1 MKKKKFIPIIIL
13 LLLLFGFTIF
23 FFFGRSCRDDKK
35 VLLPVDENAEEWN
48 GDQRLQNGKEEDTN
62 TIKIPGFDS
71 LTFIANRRNQQV
83 NFKNP
88 SENSCLFRMTLF
100 VDDKQYWQ
108 SPGVI
113 EPGKGYYEIELDEL
127 LESGDYDGAL
137 LTECFKDDGTVLNSA
152 KVKFDVTVVK

>member
-1 MKKKKFIPIIIL
+1 
-13 LLLLFGFTIF
+13 
-23 FFFGRSCRDDKK
+23 
-35 VLLPVDENAEEWN
+35 
-48 GDQRLQNGKEEDTN
+48 
-62 TIKIPGFDS
+62 
-71 LTFIANRRNQQV
+71 
-83 NFKNP
+83 
-88 SENSCLFRMTLF
+88 MTLF